1 VTSLAYEGSQ
11 PGSGTAQRE
20 PATVVITQPVK
31 RGHDQEVRR
40 WQETVNHAV
49 GAFPGYLGNDVAPG
63 DGGEWTV
70 IYRFDSKPHL
80 MHWLASPERAEVLSR
95 GVHLFDGPASQHVL
109 VRDNDADMV
118 TIVVSHPVEP
128 SDQDEFLAWQDRV
141 TDAERQFPGF
151 RGAELYR
158 PVPGVQDEWT
168 ALYRYDCDEHAS
180 AWLESDERKKL
191 LREGERF
198 KDFDLHRISSP
209 FGSWFAPPGSRGGA
223 GGDSRAGGEG
233 GEWDQAA
240 PPNWKQGLSVL
251 VALYPTVVLLTLGF
265 SEIWPKGPLWATLL
279 VGNICSVSLLTWLF
293 MPAVTRALRFW
304 LVPGREVSRARV
316 DLLGAVASVGFLTL
330 AALVFWLCTTQIW
343 HLP

>member
-1 VTSLAYEGSQ
+1 VTSLAYDEGSQ
-11 PGSGTAQRE
+11 PGRGTAQRE
-20 PATVVITQPVK
+20 PATVVITQPVR
-31 RGHDQEVRR
+31 RGHDQEIRR
-40 WQETVNHAV
+40 WQEAVNHAV

-63 DGGEWTV
+63 SDGEWTV

-80 MHWLASPERAEVLSR
+80 MNWLASPERAEILGR
-95 GVHLFDGPASQHVL
+95 GAHLFDGPATQHVL
-109 VRDNDADMV
+109 IRENDADMV

-128 SDQDEFLAWQDRV
+128 ADQDEFLAWQDRV

-209 FGSWFAPPGSRGGA
+209 FGGWFAPPDGE
-223 GGDSRAGGEG
+223 GGEG
-233 GEWDQAA
+233 GEYRAG

-251 VALYPTVVLLTLGF
+251 VALYPTVVLLTLGL

-293 MPAVTRALRFW
+293 MPAVTRALQFW
-304 LVPGREVSRARV
+304 LVPGHQVSRARV
-316 DLLGAVASVGFLTL
+316 DFLGTAASIGFLTL

>member
-11 PGSGTAQRE
+11 PGRGAAQRE
-20 PATVVITQPVK
+20 PATVVITQPV
-31 RGHDQEVRR
+31 RHGHDQEIRR
-40 WQETVNHAV
+40 WQEAVNLAV

-63 DGGEWTV
+63 GDGEWTV

-80 MHWLASPERAEVLSR
+80 MDWLASPQRAEVL
-95 GVHLFDGPASQHVL
+95 GHGAHLFDGPATQHVL
-109 VRDNDADMV
+109 IRENDAEMV
-118 TIVVSHPVEP
+118 TIVVSHPVAQD
-128 SDQDEFLAWQDRV
+128 DQDEFLAWQDRV

-180 AWLESDERKKL
+180 AWLESDERKRL

-198 KDFDLHRISSP
+198 KDFELHRISSP
-209 FGSWFAPPGSRGGA
+209 FGSWFAPPGPK
-223 GGDSRAGGEG
+223 GGEG
-233 GEWDQAA
+233 GEDWAQAA

-251 VALYPTVVLLTLGF
+251 VALYPTVVLLTLGI

-304 LVPGREVSRARV
+304 LVPGHRVSRARV
-316 DLLGAVASVGFLTL
+316 DFLGAAASVGFLTL
-330 AALVFWLCTTQIW
+330 AALVFWLCTTRIW